1 VTGGVPLD
9 PGQFIGIPIALVG
22 ALFLSVG
29 AQLQHRG
36 VSHIDGARDSTGG
49 LGLSQLRMLLTR
61 PSWVI
66 GTLMLGLAIVFQLAA
81 LVPSTLAMVQ
91 PLGALSLVVT
101 ALVSARVSGVALNRL
116 SIVAICLCIGGIGLF
131 VSVTSVTTRNATVS
145 DEALTWILLILSA
158 IMILLAALFITLRRR
173 FTAIYYVIGAGLLYG
188 FVATLAKVVIA
199 RTVQHD
205 PSWLL
210 VPCVVGIL
218 IAVTAGAYFVQNAYA
233 SGPPDL
239 VIAGLTVIDPIVAVT
254 IGLVVLREAA
264 QSSPWDVALY
274 ALSGVVAICGVV
286 LLARHHP
293 QVHTPAAPPR
303 DPGTR
308 RLD

>member
-1 VTGGVPLD
+1 MTGELPLD
-9 PGQFIGIPIALVG
+9 PGQFLGIPIALVG
-22 ALFLSVG
+22 ALFLSAG

-36 VSHIDGARDSTGG
+36 VNRVDGASSASGG
-49 LGLSQLRMLLTR
+49 LGLGQLRMLVSR
-61 PSWVI
+61 PSWVV

-101 ALVSARVSGVALNRL
+101 AIVNSRVSGVALNRL

-131 VSVTSVTTRNATVS
+131 VSVTAVTTRNTNVS
-145 DEALTWILLILSA
+145 DRALDGILLILA
-158 IMILLAALFITLRRR
+158 VVVALAAALFVTLRHR
-173 FTAIYYVIGAGLLYG
+173 FTAIYYVVGAGLLYG

-199 RTVQHD
+199 RTVQHN

-210 VPCVVGIL
+210 VLCVVGIL
-218 IAVTAGAYFVQNAYA
+218 VAVTAGAYFVQNAYA

-254 IGLVVLREAA
+254 IGLVILREAA
-264 QSSPWDVALY
+264 ESPLWAVALY
-274 ALSGVVAICGVV
+274 VLSGLIAICGVF

-293 QVHTPAAPPR
+293 QIHEPATPRR
-303 DPGTR
+303 DP
-308 RLD
+308 